1 MSTICRV
8 SASTSSRTRQIVD
21 TYRYAPF
28 GAMLAGGVSDNSL
41 KFTAQWQDA
50 ATGLYYLRARYY
62 DPTTGRFL
70 TRDPFPGLAALPQTR
85 HPYVY
90 VSNNP
95 VNLTDPAGEIP
106 PIIVAAGTG
115 AAIGAVDGVGD
126 AFFLVKG
133 LSLLFVSLRE

>member
-1 MSTICRV
+1 MRLLVDGETQQV
-8 SASTSSRTRQIVD
+8 VD

-28 GAMLAGGVSDNSL
+28 GGLLAGGVSDNSL

-90 VSNNP
+90 VGNNP